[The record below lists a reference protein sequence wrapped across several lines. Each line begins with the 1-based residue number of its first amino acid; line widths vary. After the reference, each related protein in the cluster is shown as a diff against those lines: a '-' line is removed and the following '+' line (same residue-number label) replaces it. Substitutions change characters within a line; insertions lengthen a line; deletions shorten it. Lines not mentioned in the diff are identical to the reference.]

1 MSLPLMPKAT
11 AVWLVENTS
20 LSFEQI
26 SQFCGLHILEI
37 QAMADGEVGIG
48 LQGIDPVL
56 NGQVSLAEIERCQA
70 EPSATLTLLN
80 NQLPEPSK
88 MIGMRYTP
96 ISKRQDKPD
105 AIAWLVK
112 TWPDL
117 SDGQIQKLIGT
128 TKKHHPSGAQPHPLE
143 CHQYQTA
150 PSRDF
155 GFVQPGRTRSRGWP
169 ARGRSPSRR
178 DREINAKYWQ
188 CQCRR
193 GDERTRF
200 RFPRLCSVVY
210 VLEPVSILNL
220 AISTTYS

>member
-56 NGQVSLAEIERCQA
+56 NGQLSLAEIERCQA
-70 EPSATLTLLN
+70 EPTATLTLLN

-128 TKKHHPSGAQPHPLE
+128 TKNTIQAVRNRTHWNTTNIKPRHPVTLG
-143 CHQYQTA
+143 
-150 PSRDF
+150 
-155 GFVQPGRTRSRGWP
+155 
-169 ARGRSPSRR
+169 
-178 DREINAKYWQ
+178 
-188 CQCRR
+188 
-193 GDERTRF
+193 
-200 RFPRLCSVVY
+200 LCSQAELEAVVGQREAARQAAETEKLMQNTGNANAAEDMSELDSAFRAY
-210 VLEPVSILNL
+210 AASFTP
-220 AISTTYS
+220 

>member
-26 SQFCGLHILEI
+26 SRFCGLHILEI

-48 LQGIDPVL
+48 LQGIDPIL
-56 NGQVSLAEIERCQA
+56 NGQLSQAEIDRCQA
-70 EPSATLTLLN
+70 DHGASLNLLN

-105 AIAWLVK
+105 AISWLVK

-117 SDGQIQKLIGT
+117 TDGQIQKLIGT
-128 TKKHHPSGAQPHPLE
+128 TKNTIQAVRNRTHWNITSIKPRHPVTLGLCTQAELE
-143 CHQYQTA
+143 AVVGQREAARQAAETEKLMQAKPESEPEIDADYA
-150 PSRDF
+150 F
-155 GFVQPGRTRSRGWP
+155 GNFAS
-169 ARGRSPSRR
+169 
-178 DREINAKYWQ
+178 
-188 CQCRR
+188 
-193 GDERTRF
+193 
-200 RFPRLCSVVY
+200 
-210 VLEPVSILNL
+210 NL
-220 AISTTYS
+220 TP

>member
-70 EPSATLTLLN
+70 EPTATLTLLN

-105 AIAWLVK
+105 AIAWFVK

-128 TKKHHPSGAQPHPLE
+128 TKNTIQAVRNRTHWNATNIKPRHPVTLG
-143 CHQYQTA
+143 
-150 PSRDF
+150 
-155 GFVQPGRTRSRGWP
+155 
-169 ARGRSPSRR
+169 
-178 DREINAKYWQ
+178 
-188 CQCRR
+188 
-193 GDERTRF
+193 
-200 RFPRLCSVVY
+200 LCSQAELEAVVGQREAARQAAETEKLMQNTGNANAAEDMSELDSAFRAY
-210 VLEPVSILNL
+210 AASFT
-220 AISTTYS
+220 S